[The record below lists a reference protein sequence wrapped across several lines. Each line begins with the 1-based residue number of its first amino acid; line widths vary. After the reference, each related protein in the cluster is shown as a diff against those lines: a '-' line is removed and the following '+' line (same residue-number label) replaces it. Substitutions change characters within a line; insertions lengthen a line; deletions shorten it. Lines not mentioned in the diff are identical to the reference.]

1 MMGGC
6 WLNPGKS
13 SQLPNVENVLDSRQN
28 QEVAG
33 KNVGVYVETPLD
45 YDVYTLLYRVPSWS
59 PSDNNKSMKMVR

>member
-45 YDVYTLLYRVPSWS
+45 YDVYTLLYRVPS
-59 PSDNNKSMKMVR
+59 